1 MAVTALRRVPSL
13 GWAVGVVALV
23 LVSTSCGEDEAV
35 SDSAPR
41 PAQSVEVLSEGP
53 FELVN
58 TQRWL
63 NSEPLTID
71 ELTGSGQVVLLDFWT
86 YTCINCI
93 NTFPAL
99 KAWHESYADS
109 GLTIVG
115 VHTPEFKFERD
126 FSNVAEASSK
136 HGLDYPIVQ
145 DNEYSTWRA
154 FDNRYWP
161 TSYLLDSAGRL
172 RHTHIGEGGY
182 AEMESIIRSLLIEA
196 GQDLS
201 EIDVTYGGDQSP
213 V

>member
-1 MAVTALRRVPSL
+1 M
-13 GWAVGVVALV
+13 
-23 LVSTSCGEDEAV
+23 
-35 SDSAPR
+35 SDSASR
-41 PAQSVEVLSEGP
+41 PAQSVQVLSEGP

-63 NSEPLTID
+63 NSEPLTIG

-99 KAWHESYADS
+99 RAWHSSYGDQ
-109 GLTIVG
+109 GLTIIG

-126 FSNVAEASSK
+126 YSNLTKASSE
-136 HGLDYPIVQ
+136 HGLEYPIVQ
-145 DNEYSTWRA
+145 DNEYSTFWA
-154 FDNRYWP
+154 FDSRYWP
-161 TSYLLDSAGRL
+161 TIYLLDSEGRL

-182 AEMESIIRSLLIEA
+182 AETESIIRSLLIEA
-196 GQDLS
+196 GRDLS
-201 EIDVTYGGDQSP
+201 EIKVTYDLRQPP